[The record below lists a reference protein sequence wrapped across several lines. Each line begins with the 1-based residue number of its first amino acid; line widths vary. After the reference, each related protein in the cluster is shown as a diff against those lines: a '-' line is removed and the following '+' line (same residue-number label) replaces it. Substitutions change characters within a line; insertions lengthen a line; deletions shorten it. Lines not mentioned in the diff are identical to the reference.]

1 MARYTEAVCKLCRR
15 EGEKLFLKGSRCMSN
30 KCAFEKKSYIP
41 GQHGKSRRF
50 KMSDYGVQL
59 REKQKL
65 RRIYGVLEKQFRIYY
80 KNAAMMKGIT
90 GDNLLMLLESRLDN
104 VVYRLGM
111 ATSRNA
117 ARQLVLH
124 RHFTV
129 NGRIVDI
136 SSYRVKPGDVIQVR
150 EKSRKKEIFH
160 ASVRKVKEGKLL
172 PWFELDKARLS
183 GKFLD
188 MPKREDIPVNINENL
203 IVELYSK

>member
-1 MARYTEAVCKLCRR
+1 MARYTDAVCKLCRR
-15 EGEKLFLKGSRCMSN
+15 EGEKLFLKGSRCMSS
-30 KCAFEKKSYIP
+30 KCAFERKSYIP

-65 RRIYGVLEKQFRIYY
+65 RRIYGILENQFRLYFQR
-80 KNAAMMKGIT
+80 AERMKGIT
-90 GDNLLMLLESRLDN
+90 GSNLLVLLESRLDN

-111 ATSRNA
+111 APSRNA

-124 RHFTV
+124 RHFVV
-129 NGRIVDI
+129 NDRLVDI
-136 SSYRVKPGDVIQVR
+136 PSFQVKPGDIVQVR
-150 EKSRKKEIFH
+150 DKSRKKEIFH

-183 GKFLD
+183 GRFLD
-188 MPKREDIPVNINENL
+188 LPKRDDIPININESL

>member
-1 MARYTEAVCKLCRR
+1 
-15 EGEKLFLKGSRCMSN
+15 
-30 KCAFEKKSYIP
+30 
-41 GQHGKSRRF
+41 
-50 KMSDYGVQL
+50 
-59 REKQKL
+59 
-65 RRIYGVLEKQFRIYY
+65 
-80 KNAAMMKGIT
+80 MKGIT

-111 ATSRNA
+111 AASRNA

-129 NGRIVDI
+129 NGKIVDI
-136 SSYRVKPGDVIQVR
+136 ASYRVKPGDVIQVR

-188 MPKREDIPVNINENL
+188 LPKREDIPVNINENL